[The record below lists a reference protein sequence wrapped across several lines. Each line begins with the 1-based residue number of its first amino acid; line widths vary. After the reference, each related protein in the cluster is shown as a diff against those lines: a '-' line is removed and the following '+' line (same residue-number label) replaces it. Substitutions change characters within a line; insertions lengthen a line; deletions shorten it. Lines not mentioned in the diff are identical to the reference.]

1 MTISKLILRV
11 DSYSII
17 ILLSEICLHWS
28 IENIKF
34 CLVLIEQ
41 KQFVAENI
49 TKRFFLG
56 TLIIDKTNY
65 NLQIEKNEIIYCT
78 FIIGTYTK
86 LTTIRTISIDNVGWT
101 NWLHNSYF
109 NLKGFL
115 KIIKCI
121 VISVVR

>member
-17 ILLSEICLHWS
+17 ILLGEIFLHWS

-34 CLVLIEQ
+34 YLVLIEQ

-49 TKRFFLG
+49 TKRFFLS

-65 NLQIEKNEIIYCT
+65 NLQIEKNEIIYCK

-101 NWLHNSYF
+101 NWLHSSYF